1 MSKKP
6 TLTETLRR
14 TVRDCGLTRYRLAQ
28 QAGIAEHTISRFM
41 AGDGG
46 LRLSSADALADLLGL
61 QLVPDPDATP
71 PEPTPANLARP
82 ALAKRRTKRTTKR
95 RDR

>member
-6 TLTETLRR
+6 TLTDTLRR
-14 TVRDCGLTRYRLAQ
+14 AVRDCGLTRYRLAQ
-28 QAGIAEHTISRFM
+28 QAGIDEATVSRFM

-46 LRLSSADALADLLGL
+46 LRLSSADALAELLGL
-61 QLVPDPDATP
+61 QLSPDPDATP

-82 ALAKRRTKRTTKR
+82 TLAKRKRTTKR
-95 RDR
+95 RTR

>member
-1 MSKKP
+1 M
-6 TLTETLRR
+6 TY
-14 TVRDCGLTRYRLAQ
+14 YRLAK
-28 QAGIAEHTISRFM
+28 QAGIDGHTLSRFM

-46 LRLSSADALADLLGL
+46 LRLSSADALAELLGL

-82 ALAKRRTKRTTKR
+82 TLTKRKTKRTTKR
-95 RDR
+95 RTR